1 MKEEWE
7 KATNRVIAA
16 NLIESLEKLLDGQA
30 KRFVCSDKTTMYE
43 KIVIEYGHKRKEKNE
58 K

>member
-16 NLIESLEKLLDGQA
+16 NLIESLEKLLEGQA
-30 KRFVCSDKTTMYE
+30 KHYVCSDKTTMHE
-43 KIVIEYGHKRKEKNE
+43 KIVIEYGHKRKEK